1 MVTKLTKRNCL
12 GRGGKRR
19 AKALVL
25 TAVTGCMLLS
35 SLSAAAEDSYSMS
48 TTQVTDGLVEMN
60 SWLVST
66 IPNGERT
73 KSILLAEDE
82 DSIVVE
88 MDQVSNPYEEYR
100 ISLYRMENDPMYLFK
115 DIGPINTSSF
125 KITGLE
131 GGNKYYLLIG
141 TTSNAQ
147 TITGRIY
154 AAKNGGDKK

>member
-1 MVTKLTKRNCL
+1 MVTKSTKQNHFSVC
-12 GRGGKRR
+12 KRK
-19 AKALVL
+19 AKALIL
-25 TAVTGCMLLS
+25 TAVASCLFAA

-48 TTQVTDGLVEMN
+48 TTQVTNGLVEMN

-66 IPNGERT
+66 VPSGGRT
-73 KSILLAEDE
+73 RSILLAEDE

-115 DIGPINTSSF
+115 HVGPINTSSF

-147 TITGRIY
+147 TVTGRIY
-154 AAKNGGDKK
+154 AAKNGGDQK